1 LNIPSGCKH
10 RGRAMLA
17 TPEKSTGRVLFDGA
31 CSGGAQAAGRLSGVI
46 EPGMYADLLAL
57 NASHVDLAGR
67 SGDMLLDSFIFAGDS
82 SMVSDVWAAGRH
94 MVRDGR
100 HVAREAITSAYAK
113 ATAQLMDII

>member
-1 LNIPSGCKH
+1 
-10 RGRAMLA
+10 MLA

-31 CSGGAQAAGRLSGVI
+31 CAGGAQAAGRLSGVI
-46 EPGMYADLLAL
+46 APGMYADLLAL
-57 NASHVDLAGR
+57 DAGHVDLAGR
-67 SGDMLLDSFIFAGDS
+67 SGDTLLDSFIFAGDS

-100 HVAREAITSAYAK
+100 HVSREAITSAYRK